1 MRKAALLLLAAVLSL
16 NLVHAQTGWI
26 TYNIDAKLSIQV
38 PAQPTKADQYSV
50 MSISSDS
57 TIYIITKVD
66 MTVAAGLDSAA
77 LAGLAPTEQFA
88 TEMRGGM
95 QEKLQGY
102 TLGDIKPGKWNGYYS
117 FSIDADNPTT
127 KLRSSIFMIII
138 GSYLYSFSVVLR
150 EDRDPK
156 LKDLFFNSLKLN

>member
-1 MRKAALLLLAAVLSL
+1 MRKALPLLVTAVLSVTL
-16 NLVHAQTGWI
+16 LHAQSAWI
-26 TYNIDAKLSIQV
+26 DYQIDTKLSIKV
-38 PAQPTKADQYSV
+38 PVQPKKADQYSV

-66 MTVAAGLDSAA
+66 MKIAAGLDSAA
-77 LAGLAPTEQFA
+77 LAGLAPTDQFA

-102 TLGDIKPGKWNGYYS
+102 TLGDIKPSKWNGYYS

-127 KLRSSIFMIII
+127 KLRSSIFMIIM

-156 LKDLFFNSLKLN
+156 AKDTFFNSLKLN